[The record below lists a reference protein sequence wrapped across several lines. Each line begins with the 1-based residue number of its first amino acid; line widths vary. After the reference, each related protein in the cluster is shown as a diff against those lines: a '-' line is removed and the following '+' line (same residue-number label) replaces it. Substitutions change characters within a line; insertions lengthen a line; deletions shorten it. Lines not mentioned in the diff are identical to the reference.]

1 MRDEFEDPWHFAVT
15 PSCNVDFNPKWW
27 PKKKGLTNH
36 QQSLVRAYCITET
49 IILLVGGIPSPLKNN
64 FVSWDDE
71 TPKWMESHS
80 PFHGSSHHQP
90 VCYWPVT
97 KTRRLREI
105 PIFEDPC
112 VVGTSKDRML
122 FQMLMQTQQFGSPPS
137 GGSFISST
145 AMTFSCLAQKCVEI
159 HGISGCLWP
168 KKSW

>member
-1 MRDEFEDPWHFAVT
+1 MVT
-15 PSCNVDFNPKWW
+15 E
-27 PKKKGLTNH
+27 KKGLTNH
-36 QQSLVRAYCITET
+36 QQSLVRAYCIAVT
-49 IILLVGGIPSPLKNN
+49 IILLVGGIPTPLKNITSSVGMMK
-64 FVSWDDE
+64 FPTFHGKSCF
-71 TPKWMESHS
+71 

-97 KTRRLREI
+97 SVRKLREI

-122 FQMLMQTQQFGSPPS
+122 LQMLMQTQQFGSPPS

-168 KKSW
+168 KKS